1 MFKRQERKEKIE
13 LLAANIFAMAVAKDA
28 YSGIP
33 DGMATS
39 YVTKV
44 FDLAEAFVKEAERR
58 AK

>member
-1 MFKRQERKEKIE
+1 MFWTRERERKEKIE
-13 LLAANIFAMAVAKDA
+13 WLAANIFVRAVAKDA
-28 YSGIP
+28 YSGIL
-33 DGMATS
+33 DC